1 MPDLY
6 LMSFQ
11 SLKFKITAN
20 LAFIILLSV
29 LLSDFVIITVIQ
41 KSLIQ
46 ERVSKGRQ
54 LLSVL
59 PEIFYDHRNSN
70 MELRIAKIVQEF
82 DALVCYFGAMQVK
95 HFELIELLD
104 Y

>member
-1 MPDLY
+1 ML
-6 LMSFQ
+6 FQ

-46 ERVSKGRQ
+46 ERVSQGKQ
-54 LLSVL
+54 SLSYLPDLLFDHLNSDTKL
-59 PEIFYDHRNSN
+59 SDTKFEQIFHES
-70 MELRIAKIVQEF
+70 
-82 DALVCYFGAMQVK
+82 GA
-95 HFELIELLD
+95 IGTLD
-104 Y
+104 Q